1 MWDERYCSYL
11 SEKENWGME
20 RFNDIFKAI
29 QLELKKTD
37 VHDYSQLI
45 IKMEVRKRGM
55 DNKVFYR
62 I

>member
-1 MWDERYCSYL
+1 
-11 SEKENWGME
+11 ME